1 MYACHTSYFAKWTNG
16 VNLRQQAKKLMVD
29 NKTQVTAVDPMDF
42 IMSMEH
48 SVRQADALKLDTFF
62 RKITG
67 WELRMWGPTIIGYGA

>member
-1 MYACHTSYFAKWTNG
+1 
-16 VNLRQQAKKLMVD
+16 MVD

-48 SVRQADALKLDTFF
+48 SVRQADALKLDTLF